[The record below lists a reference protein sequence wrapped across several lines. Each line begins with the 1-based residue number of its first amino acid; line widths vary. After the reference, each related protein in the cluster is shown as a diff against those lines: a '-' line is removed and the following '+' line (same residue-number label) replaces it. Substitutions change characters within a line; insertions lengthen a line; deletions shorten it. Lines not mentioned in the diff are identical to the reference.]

1 MAVAAEGEPRLRVTE
16 REGIGCGR
24 RNGGGVSWV
33 WVRESESCAVPLL
46 GGPGWPIQTELMP
59 STNFI
64 RVLPAFFRFFYVN
77 HVIRFSFR
85 SHAKILLQLSKQKMT
100 DGNVFLKIYMQW
112 CGL

>member
-1 MAVAAEGEPRLRVTE
+1 LGAGGGAEGDQLGLGE
-16 REGIGCGR
+16 RK
-24 RNGGGVSWV
+24 
-33 WVRESESCAVPLL
+33 SESCAVPLL